1 MTIGESLPAV
11 QGDIGQKGDA
21 RQKELGHEHG
31 RQRYIDIGD
40 DGDVDSNIHNI
51 DGGGNIDI
59 DIGLTVTVTVT
70 LMVTVT
76 LTFDRELETLTDPET
91 VTLKVTLLAERA
103 GARTGGKNR
112 GGKPLELCGTF

>member
-11 QGDIGQKGDA
+11 QGDIGQKGDD
-21 RQKELGHEHG
+21 RRSWDTNVEHG

-59 DIGLTVTVTVT
+59 DIGLTVTVTVRYI
-70 LMVTVT
+70 
-76 LTFDRELETLTDPET
+76 DGD
-91 VTLKVTLLAERA
+91 
-103 GARTGGKNR
+103 GNIDI
-112 GGKPLELCGTF
+112 